1 MMVTNLTARALGQRI
16 RQLRTR
22 KALTQQDLAGQD
34 YSKSYISAIEQGKT
48 RPSLEA
54 LQRMASRLDVPASLL
69 LDPNAPGFPPA
80 DPEAMPRR
88 VRRRRGAQGSKDGRV
103 VDLEEMDLQLV
114 QAELLVRTGHASRAR
129 TMLQGLLPGDTGD
142 SSTRLL
148 EPSQLQKAYQL
159 SAEAALRLELPI
171 EALEHLENGIQYATR
186 LGNRDALERMRNLL
200 GLAYYQ
206 AGQPLRALDIHRACL
221 KAIDSGAMSDPNFK
235 LLVSSNIANDYWALH
250 DNDSAR
256 AVYEAATARF
266 ETLDDFDRQAEVYW
280 ELASQYIGANNYSS
294 ARFYA
299 YKALDIYDAL
309 NNILLVA
316 QLENNYGQIC
326 LRAGDLEAAE
336 RYLARS
342 LELCRALRQDCDSV
356 LALSSLARIS
366 LEQGDREAATAR
378 AREAMELGRL
388 ALAGAE
394 AVDKPS
400 ANGRHNGYV
409 QSVATAR
416 RALAKALAI
425 GGEVS
430 TTGGDTKKADK
441 LFSEAI
447 GIIEM
452 DGNGPPAGEIYQRYA
467 QALANRGQHEKASK
481 YFEKAY
487 KVLVG

>member
-1 MMVTNLTARALGQRI
+1 
-16 RQLRTR
+16 
-22 KALTQQDLAGQD
+22 
-34 YSKSYISAIEQGKT
+34 
-48 RPSLEA
+48 
-54 LQRMASRLDVPASLL
+54 
-69 LDPNAPGFPPA
+69 
-80 DPEAMPRR
+80 
-88 VRRRRGAQGSKDGRV
+88 
-103 VDLEEMDLQLV
+103 
-114 QAELLVRTGHASRAR
+114 
-129 TMLQGLLPGDTGD
+129 
-142 SSTRLL
+142 
-148 EPSQLQKAYQL
+148 
-159 SAEAALRLELPI
+159 
-171 EALEHLENGIQYATR
+171 
-186 LGNRDALERMRNLL
+186 
-200 GLAYYQ
+200 
-206 AGQPLRALDIHRACL
+206 LRALDIHRTCL

-256 AVYEAATARF
+256 SIYEATTARF

-280 ELASQYIGANNYSS
+280 ELASQYIGANNFSP

-299 YKALDIYDAL
+299 SKALDIYDAL

-316 QLENNYGQIC
+316 QMDSNYGQLC
-326 LRAGDLEAAE
+326 LKAGDLEAAE

-366 LEQGDREAATAR
+366 LEQGDREAATAQ

-400 ANGRHNGYV
+400 ANGTHNGYV
-409 QSVATAR
+409 QGVSTAR

-430 TTGGDTKKADK
+430 TTGGNTKNADK

-487 KVLVG
+487 KVLVGQT